1 MGSGYMWR
9 PLSAGSLSLLPKV
22 QIKVYHAKK
31 NTYIDT
37 IQQSCHLL
45 WVWAQSKWTWKRV
58 KLFWAIKIWSYLWH
72 HVLWANEERA
82 HQACYQ
88 HTVEKPASVI
98 IWKCIITGGMGNFHI
113 CEGPINTKLYREI
126 FWSNNC
132 FKNPDDIFFCKGE
145 LLARQSQTPHWQH
158 HSFEIKDAKLA
169 GLQQHLSPTANIWH
183 FIKWKKKH
191 GGGAKYIQ
199 GTWKTFSPKPK
210 SLQMNKQVP
219 HWFLDV

>member
-1 MGSGYMWR
+1 MSSELMRRGLIKLVTSTQLKSQHLWWYGSVLLQVVWVTSTSVKV
-9 PLSAGSLSLLPKV
+9 PLI
-22 QIKVYHAKK
+22 Q
-31 NTYIDT
+31 NYI
-37 IQQSCHLL
+37 
-45 WVWAQSKWTWKRV
+45 
-58 KLFWAIKIWSYLWH
+58 
-72 HVLWANEERA
+72 ER
-82 HQACYQ
+82 YF
-88 HTVEKPASVI
+88 E
-98 IWKCIITGGMGNFHI
+98 
-113 CEGPINTKLYREI
+113 
-126 FWSNNC
+126 SNNC

-169 GLQQHLSPTANIWH
+169 GLQQHLSPTANIWQ
-183 FIKWKKKH
+183 H